1 LLQCGLDGVRLGTP
15 LQSPAE
21 QLRRNELSEDS
32 TTDLLPSTLG
42 EALEEIEWDM
52 VVRSGLGQPVYERF
66 AAAKEQEWLAYRH
79 HISSWELETYL
90 ESA

>member
-1 LLQCGLDGVRLGTP
+1 LDGIRNQISLRA
-15 LQSPAE
+15 PAE
-21 QLRRNELSEDS
+21 QDARHPSGE
-32 TTDLLPSTLG
+32 TTEFDALPSTLG

-52 VVRSGLGQPVYERF
+52 AVRSALGQPVYERF

-90 ESA
+90 ETA